1 MAEILSVGHGL
12 PPGIFVPLPD
22 APRRPLPLDGVKVS
36 AGFPS
41 PAADYEDAR
50 LDINDYLVRNPVS
63 TFFFAVQGDSMQGA
77 EIFDGDIL
85 VVDRSIR
92 ARHGHVVVAFINGE
106 RLGEA
111 PLSPWRPSSAGCRE
125 PGLSGAGDSGR
136 HGPRGVGG
144 GGWQVQALCRLIPV
158 PIFAL
163 VDCNNFYAS
172 CEKLFNP
179 TPEGP
184 PGRRPLEQRWLCR
197 RTQRRGQG
205 ARHPHGCPVVQDP
218 G

>member
-1 MAEILSVGHGL
+1 MPEMLSVGPGL

-106 RLGEA
+106 RLVKRLHRRG
-111 PLSPWRPSSAGCRE
+111 
-125 PGLSGAGDSGR
+125 GR
-136 HGPRGVGG
+136 V
-144 GGWQVQALCRLIPV
+144 
-158 PIFAL
+158 AL
-163 VDCNNFYAS
+163 VA
-172 CEKLFNP
+172 ENP
-179 TPEGP
+179 LYPA
-184 PGRRPLEQRWLCR
+184 LEIQDGMELEVW
-197 RTQRRGQG
+197 G
-205 ARHPHGCPVVQDP
+205 VVV
-218 G
+218 GKFKRFAA